1 MPINAAKYIMEPMPI
16 PFQIFTTVRMNGQY
30 FEFMY
35 TSTGSPPKNWMIWFI
50 RPVLGLRMA

>member
-1 MPINAAKYIMEPMPI
+1 M